1 MSHWGVYVLSAPR
14 VQPVKPPWCACCQ
27 PALSSSR
34 RREKRSRTSP
44 LASCW
49 TSWWP
54 TAPIRSVGKSQC
66 LFVDRFY
73 IALAVLLSR
82 AGSRRSHVVLHEWL
96 AFWLSAL
103 SRFVNV
109 VYLAWMCALTR
120 FVMFWHC
127 CLFGLNVWFVILSP
141 LFIWLDCQCCPV
153 LSLFFIWLECL
164 LCHVLSLV
172 YLAWLSVRFCHCFCL
187 FGLTV
192 CFVRFCHD
200 IICPIS
206 FNLILQQENN
216 LRSASDTRTFVT
228 PHVKHRNIWWKIIFL
243 RWPICLE
250 RFASNSPPLWFC
262 LLC

>member
-1 MSHWGVYVLSAPR
+1 MSRWGVYVLSAPR

-54 TAPIRSVGKSQC
+54 TAPIRSVGKVTMFVC
-66 LFVDRFY
+66 WLLFY
-73 IALAVLLSR
+73 SAVLLSR

-103 SRFVNV
+103 SRFVTV

-120 FVMFWHC
+120 FVMFCHC
-127 CLFGLNVWFVILSP
+127 CLFGLNAWLVTLSQ
-141 LFIWLDCQCCPV
+141 LFIWAWLSALSCFVTV
-153 LSLFFIWLECL
+153 L
-164 LCHVLSLV
+164 
-172 YLAWLSVRFCHCFCL
+172 YLAWMSALTRFVTCL

-192 CFVRFCHD
+192 CQVLSLLLC
-200 IICPIS
+200 
-206 FNLILQQENN
+206 
-216 LRSASDTRTFVT
+216 
-228 PHVKHRNIWWKIIFL
+228 IWL
-243 RWPICLE
+243 D
-250 RFASNSPPLWFC
+250 C
-262 LLC
+262 LLCHVLPWHYLSDLL